1 MLPGG
6 EADDRGK
13 LARTSKNDAVITY
26 RNPKTNETQMKLRL
40 GSKKV
45 ISSANKAVVGV
56 VARGDCTDKL
66 GYCAYHKYKAKRN
79 CWPRVRGVAMNVS
92 NPEIGQVGC

>member
-79 CWPRVRGVAMNVS
+79 F
-92 NPEIGQVGC
+92 